1 MSSSSSRARKIA
13 LSVVLIAIIVVSAF
27 AITSYLNS
35 AQAKADPNVYVG
47 IAFGGNTTEQAKVLI
62 DKVKDYTNLF
72 ILAVGRNPISANQSK
87 VEEVCDYAV
96 TNGLNIIVDVG
107 VRDATNSSEWF
118 WENSAYETIVEQW
131 RQRWGD
137 KFLGMYY
144 NDEPGG
150 IQLDGSWRP
159 FFVNAT
165 DLEKSSLKQLQDLNV
180 IKQTLQAY
188 VDNGTEPDPSY
199 PLERDFYV
207 NDILG
212 LDGGMQNLTS
222 AGTPKFTSDYGL
234 FWWDYE
240 GGYDTLFAELGW
252 NCSVPEQIDLVKGA
266 AHAQGKDWGTM
277 ITWRYNQPPYL
288 DSGDNIYNQ
297 MMTSY
302 QAGAKYI
309 AVFDYPYNVTDYGA
323 LTQDHL
329 NAMQR
334 FWHDITTKQIQVNA
348 TAEAALVLPENFG
361 WGLRNP
367 TDTIWGFWKTD
378 PRTIQVATVTS
389 KLLDQYG
396 TGLDIIF
403 EDPAYPVSNMNYSK
417 VYYWNQTL

>member
-1 MSSSSSRARKIA
+1 MSSSGRARKIA
-13 LSVVLIAIIVVSAF
+13 ISVLLMAIIVVSAF

-35 AQAKADPNVYVG
+35 AQAKADPDVYVG
-47 IAFGGNTTEQAKVLI
+47 VAFGGNTTEQAKKLI
-62 DKVKDYTNLF
+62 DEVKDYTNLF
-72 ILAVGRNPISANQSK
+72 ILAAGRNPISADQSK
-87 VEEVCDYAV
+87 VEEICDYA
-96 TNGLNIIVDVG
+96 TNNGLDIIMSLG
-107 VRDATNSSEWF
+107 VKDTRTSNAWF
-118 WENSAYETIVEQW
+118 WNQSNLDEILQNWT
-131 RQRWGD
+131 RRWGS
-137 KFLGMYY
+137 KFLGIYY

-159 FFVNAT
+159 FFEMAG
-165 DLEKSSLKQLQDLNV
+165 DSLSQMPHPALQDLDK
-180 IKQTLQAY
+180 IKQKMQAY
-188 VDNGTEPDPSY
+188 LENGTDPTDY
-199 PLERDFYV
+199 QMERDFYV
-207 NDILG
+207 QRIL
-212 LDGGMQNLTS
+212 LDDGGMQDLNAS
-222 AGTPKFTSDYGL
+222 GTPIFTSDYGL

-252 NCSVPEQIDLVKGA
+252 NCSVAEQIDLVKGA

-277 ITWRYNQPPYL
+277 LTWRYNQPPYL
-288 DSGDNIYNQ
+288 DSGDNLYSQ

-309 AVFDYPYNVTDYGA
+309 ALFNYPYNVTDYGA
-323 LTQDHL
+323 LTSDHL
-329 NAMQR
+329 NALQR
-334 FWHDITTKQIQVNA
+334 FWRYITTKQVQVNA

-378 PRTIQVATVTS
+378 PRTTQVATITS

-403 EDPAYPVSNMNYSK
+403 EDPAYPVSNMNYTT